1 MMATSSSRTRRPS
14 PHSVPIAPILEQQP
28 FANAAKHIQRTRA
41 VDRFLMNE
49 QLAFRTLKSLVR
61 DEMPFSCET
70 DWPETA
76 TQTPH
81 ARNEKFSAFEMA
93 KTKCRWDEQRLSV
106 LQTHGRKLDK
116 KGKAVKL
123 NLRCVPPEQLA
134 LMVQTEPA
142 PMWQD
147 CPHACDSYL
156 LTARAHAPH
165 FASQGP
171 RVTRK
176 TEARKD
182 ASPLIIALV
191 SCGRRHEEAMG
202 ITLLS
207 IAQHAPN
214 ATVLLF
220 VDTPPHIMSCID
232 LPLHITQYPPAS
244 LRMLVSPAATHVL
257 PCDALIGTL
266 LTKSQAASRTRRRRT
281 SRGTPALR
289 ERLVLWATQR

>member
-106 LQTHGRKLDK
+106 LQVCHIAAPLPFSHNT
-116 KGKAVKL
+116 
-123 NLRCVPPEQLA
+123 A
-134 LMVQTEPA
+134 LCRP
-142 PMWQD
+142 
-147 CPHACDSYL
+147 
-156 LTARAHAPH
+156 AHALGTL
-165 FASQGP
+165 GP
-171 RVTRK
+171 VSDCAKGLLVGHRRTDESSTRK
-176 TEARKD
+176 
-182 ASPLIIALV
+182 
-191 SCGRRHEEAMG
+191 RR
-202 ITLLS
+202 
-207 IAQHAPN
+207 Q
-214 ATVLLF
+214 
-220 VDTPPHIMSCID
+220 
-232 LPLHITQYPPAS
+232 
-244 LRMLVSPAATHVL
+244 
-257 PCDALIGTL
+257 
-266 LTKSQAASRTRRRRT
+266 
-281 SRGTPALR
+281 
-289 ERLVLWATQR
+289 